1 MDNLK
6 YLTKN
11 DLIKKCSQGNLNI
24 HDNIKLKNKVQNTLH
39 YISFLEH
46 LLHFCKDNK
55 TNLLELLFTIKD
67 KIENDINGYLD
78 NIYFTECIQKTINEW
93 NLEIDPEDIF
103 NNDSNTYDYNDFIEN
118 NTNYNELLFN
128 INGFENIINKKDN
141 QFDDDIK
148 DSVIIILTNCDESI
162 NSLKSELKKVIK
174 VITNLEPEYNYLLT
188 DLSTKSKKMY
198 MEFIKV
204 QAQENVSIF
213 ESLITNKNDSD
224 IPDNVNTI
232 FLNYILIINMIK
244 KELHYI
250 ITIYQSILE
259 KLDNKFNMLNKLKE
273 GLSIKDN
280 INTIKKENIL
290 NEEPEEES
298 QNYDEDEDLTFFN

>member
-1 MDNLK
+1 
-6 YLTKN
+6 
-11 DLIKKCSQGNLNI
+11 
-24 HDNIKLKNKVQNTLH
+24 
-39 YISFLEH
+39 
-46 LLHFCKDNK
+46 
-55 TNLLELLFTIKD
+55 
-67 KIENDINGYLD
+67 
-78 NIYFTECIQKTINEW
+78 
-93 NLEIDPEDIF
+93 
-103 NNDSNTYDYNDFIEN
+103 
-118 NTNYNELLFN
+118 
-128 INGFENIINKKDN
+128 
-141 QFDDDIK
+141 
-148 DSVIIILTNCDESI
+148 
-162 NSLKSELKKVIK
+162 
-174 VITNLEPEYNYLLT
+174 
-188 DLSTKSKKMY
+188 

-298 QNYDEDEDLTFFN
+298 QNYDEDDDLTFFN

>member
-6 YLTKN
+6 YLTKA
-11 DLIKKCSQGNLNI
+11 DIIKKCSKGELNI
-24 HDNIKLKNKVQNTLH
+24 HNNIKLKNKVQNTLH
-39 YISFLEH
+39 YVSFLEH
-46 LLHFCKDNK
+46 LLHFCKDNN
-55 TNLLELLFTIKD
+55 TNLLELLFIIKD
-67 KIENDINGYLD
+67 KIENNINKFL
-78 NIYFTECIQKTINEW
+78 NNVYFTECIQKTINEW
-93 NLEIDPEDIF
+93 NLEIDPDDIF
-103 NNDSNTYDYNDFIEN
+103 NNNSSIYNYDDFIEN
-118 NTNYNELLFN
+118 NKNYNELLFN

-148 DSVIIILTNCDESI
+148 DSVIIILTNCDESL

-250 ITIYQSILE
+250 ITIYQSIFE
-259 KLDNKFNMLNKLKE
+259 KLDDKFNMLNKLKE